1 MPSEFNANIRM
12 IIAVFFIKNGADL
25 NAKNKNNLSCLDFV
39 NSLNAK
45 EFLKNQY
52 LMTM

>member
-1 MPSEFNANIRM
+1 MPSEFGVNVRM

-25 NAKNKNNLSCLDFV
+25 NAKNKNNQTCLDFV
-39 NSLNAK
+39 HSLSAK